1 MKEYSVVISHD
12 AFLDL
17 QSIYEYIRYSLLSP
31 DTAQNIYE
39 RITNQILILNQMP
52 ERFKLLETEIENKRG
67 IHRMNLDNYAVFYI
81 IKDQTVIVT
90 NVLYGSS
97 DIIQRL
103 KL

>member
-12 AFLDL
+12 VFLDL

-39 RITNQILILNQMP
+39 RITNQILNLNQMP

-67 IHRMNLDNYAVFYI
+67 IHRMNVDNYAVFYI
-81 IKDQTVIVT
+81 IKDQTVIVI
-90 NVLYGSS
+90 NVLYGAS

>member
-12 AFLDL
+12 VFLDL

-39 RITNQILILNQMP
+39 RITNQILNLNQMP

-67 IHRMNLDNYAVFYI
+67 IHRMNVDNYAVFYI

-90 NVLYGSS
+90 NVLYGAS

>member
-12 AFLDL
+12 VFLDL

>member
-1 MKEYSVVISHD
+1 
-12 AFLDL
+12 
-17 QSIYEYIRYSLLSP
+17 
-31 DTAQNIYE
+31 
-39 RITNQILILNQMP
+39 MP

-90 NVLYGSS
+90 NVLYGAS

>member
-12 AFLDL
+12 GFLDL

-39 RITNQILILNQMP
+39 RITNQILNLNQMP

-67 IHRMNLDNYAVFYI
+67 IHRMNVDNYAVFYI

-90 NVLYGSS
+90 NVLYGAS